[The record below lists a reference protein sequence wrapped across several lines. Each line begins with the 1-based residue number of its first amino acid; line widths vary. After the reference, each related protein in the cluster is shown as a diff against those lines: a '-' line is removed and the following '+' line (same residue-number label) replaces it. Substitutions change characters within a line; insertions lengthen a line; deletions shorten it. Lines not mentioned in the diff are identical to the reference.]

1 MSSGHIFSDNDVDAE
16 STTDCLSQ
24 PAGPSDSAAPSCC
37 AAPDIA
43 NPSAAGGFVT
53 VDEPRIT
60 LSAGVMVKVTRWK
73 KHWLGRKCRW
83 RSRRGPWGGWGAG
96 FLGSVLW
103 RRWSMRTDACW
114 GRAGQEEGQVDENM
128 IKGKQLGHIRIP
140 KVSCKVYSCKIYCI
154 LFIQFI
160 NISARR
166 QCNSNYYIFIEASLN
181 SNWHPEEA
189 YSWGVWGGG
198 GVCMSGS

>member
-24 PAGPSDSAAPSCC
+24 PAGPSDSVGPSVCAGPSGRVAPSDR

-73 KHWLGRKCRW
+73 KH
-83 RSRRGPWGGWGAG
+83 
-96 FLGSVLW
+96 
-103 RRWSMRTDACW
+103 
-114 GRAGQEEGQVDENM
+114 
-128 IKGKQLGHIRIP
+128 
-140 KVSCKVYSCKIYCI
+140 
-154 LFIQFI
+154 
-160 NISARR
+160 
-166 QCNSNYYIFIEASLN
+166 
-181 SNWHPEEA
+181 
-189 YSWGVWGGG
+189 
-198 GVCMSGS
+198 